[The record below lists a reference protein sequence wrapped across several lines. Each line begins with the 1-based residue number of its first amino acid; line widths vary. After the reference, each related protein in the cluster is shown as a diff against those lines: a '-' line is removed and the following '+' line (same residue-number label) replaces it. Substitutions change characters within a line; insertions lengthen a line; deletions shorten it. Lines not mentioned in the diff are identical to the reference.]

1 MAQYIFMTFASPP
14 EFIFSEK
21 TRVMFVL
28 AHQDDEAVYAGLI
41 QRIHGQKMFLWVTN
55 GDGLAKQAGMNPRD
69 YAEMR
74 EMESRAGMKMLGIS
88 WENLRFLRHSEIK
101 IYASLVKVAQERDK
115 RHEVFSY
122 FRGISAQVEAEMR
135 GFRPDVVFT
144 LAWQGGH
151 PEHDLC
157 HYFAYLAASRMNGV
171 TLFELPEYELFYT
184 CLLRFPFWERK
195 NIYELELTDE
205 EVQKKLQVL
214 GCYPSQEWLFAPFQ
228 KGLRVRRY
236 LDALLEG
243 KTKNPLAREFFREV
257 PKTRDYQSPPHRVD
271 FLEYGFDDYEGK
283 RISFRTMLLP
293 VIQALA

>member
-1 MAQYIFMTFASPP
+1 MTFALPP
-14 EFIFSEK
+14 EFIFNEK
-21 TRVMFVL
+21 TRVMFVF

-41 QRIHGQKMFLWVTN
+41 QRIRGQKMFLWVTN
-55 GDGLAKQAGMNPRD
+55 GDGLAKQAGMNPID
-69 YAEMR
+69 YAGMR
-74 EMESRAGMKMLGIS
+74 EMECKAAMKMLGVS
-88 WENLRFLRHSEIK
+88 WESLRFLGHSEIK
-101 IYASLVKVAQERDK
+101 IYSSLVRVAEEKEK

-122 FRGISAQVEAEMR
+122 FRGISAQVEAEIR

-157 HYFAYLAASRMNGV
+157 HYFTYLATGKMKGV
-171 TLFELPEYELFYT
+171 RLFELPEYELFYT

-195 NIYELELTDE
+195 NIYELELTDK

-214 GCYPSQEWLFAPFQ
+214 GCYPSQEWLFAPFR
-228 KGLRVRRY
+228 KWLRVRRY

-243 KTKNPLAREFFREV
+243 KMKNPLAREFFREV
-257 PKTRDYQSPPHRVD
+257 PNTRDYFTPPHRVD

-293 VIQALA
+293 VIQALS